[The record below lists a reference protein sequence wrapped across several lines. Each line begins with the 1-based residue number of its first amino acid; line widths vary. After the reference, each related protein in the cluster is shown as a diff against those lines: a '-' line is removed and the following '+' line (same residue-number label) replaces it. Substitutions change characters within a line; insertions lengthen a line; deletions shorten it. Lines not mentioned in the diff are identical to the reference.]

1 MFKAN
6 TRILSVNASASSSSE
21 EDCNLDECAPE
32 KEVGKVSME
41 WLAGEKTRIAGT
53 YPPKKR
59 GWTGYVEKDTAGQT
73 NIYSVEPAVYVAES
87 VISSGSAGTSSEGA
101 ENTAA
106 IAAGL
111 ALISI
116 AAASSILLQ
125 VNKNT
130 PQLQT
135 VEYSGPPLSYYI
147 SKFKPASVVESIVL
161 PEPQSSPMVEDS
173 APAEASDA
181 LTVETSSPS
190 EPQISNAPSEI
201 NPDAAPEVQNELGYN
216 FSDIF

>member
-6 TRILSVNASASSSSE
+6 SRIFSVNASASSSSD
-21 EDCNLDECAPE
+21 EDCNQDECAPE

-87 VISSGSAGTSSEGA
+87 VISSGAAGTSSEGA

-161 PEPQSSPMVEDS
+161 PEPQNSPMVEDS
-173 APAEASDA
+173 APAETSDA
-181 LTVETSSPS
+181 LIVKNGTPS
-190 EPQISNAPSEI
+190 SEI
-201 NPDAAPEVQNELGYN
+201 NPDAAPEVQNT
-216 FSDIF
+216 